1 MNPRVDPFF
10 MNLKAWR
17 EELIVLRSLVLECGL
32 AEELKWGSPCYVRG
46 KSNVVIIQGFKEYC
60 GLMFFKGALMKD
72 EKGLLSKPGENT
84 QSGRQ
89 IRFTSLQQIIDQAD
103 ILKSYIQE
111 AMDIEQA
118 GLKVVHKQLN
128 EYPVP
133 EELTEIFSKN
143 LALKQA
149 FEGLTPGRQRAYLM
163 HFSEPKQSATRIT
176 RIERMED
183 KIMRGKGMTDCWCGL
198 SQRMP
203 TCDGSHRQLKKE

>member
-1 MNPRVDPFF
+1 
-10 MNLKAWR
+10 
-17 EELIVLRSLVLECGL
+17 
-32 AEELKWGSPCYVRG
+32 
-46 KSNVVIIQGFKEYC
+46 
-60 GLMFFKGALMKD
+60 MKD
-72 EKGLLSKPGENT
+72 EKGLLSKPGEHT

-103 ILKSYIQE
+103 ILKCYIQE

-203 TCDGSHRQLKKE
+203 TCDGSHRQLKQQ

>member
-1 MNPRVDPFF
+1 MNPSVDPFF

-32 AEELKWGSPCYVRG
+32 AEELKWGSPCYVQG

-60 GLMFFKGALMKD
+60 GLMFFKGALMTD
-72 EKGLLSKPGENT
+72 EKGLLSKPGEHT

-203 TCDGSHRQLKKE
+203 TCDGSHRQLKQ

>member
-1 MNPRVDPFF
+1 MNPSVDPFF

-32 AEELKWGSPCYVRG
+32 AEELKWGSPCYVQG

-60 GLMFFKGALMKD
+60 GLMFFKGALMTD
-72 EKGLLSKPGENT
+72 EKGLLSKPGEHT
-84 QSGRQ
+84 QSGRL

-203 TCDGSHRQLKKE
+203 TCDGSHRQLKQ